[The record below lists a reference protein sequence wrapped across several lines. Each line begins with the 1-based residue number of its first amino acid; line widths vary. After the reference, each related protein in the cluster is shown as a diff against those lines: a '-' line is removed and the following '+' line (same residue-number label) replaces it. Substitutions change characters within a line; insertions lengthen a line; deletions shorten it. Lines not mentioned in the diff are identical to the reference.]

1 MKFNRIK
8 NVYQIENY
16 VIICEFEK
24 GKKKYD
30 LKPLIKKYKI
40 FKKLEE
46 NKQISNCVKVD
57 IGGYGI
63 SWNEEID
70 IAAEE
75 IWENGEDI
83 CSDQLYYNSKK
94 TC

>member
-1 MKFNRIK
+1 MRSNRIK
-8 NVYQIENY
+8 NVCQIENY
-16 VIICEFEK
+16 IIICEFEK

-46 NKQISNCVKVD
+46 NKQIYNCVKVD

-75 IWENGEDI
+75 IWANGEDV
-83 CSDQLYYNSKK
+83 CPEDLYYNSKK
-94 TC
+94 IK